1 MASSVCLVDSDFR
14 TYLGQNLSHRLELGF
29 DPSRQIILER
39 DRKHSNLPGNL
50 ISASLAASSV
60 WSVDSEFR
68 TYIGQYL
75 QFRLQPE
82 IYSSSQT
89 SLYFDWEHS
98 NRFAELNIQFSVIK
112 SSPFRNYFDHNLQLR
127 LQLELYSSSLYLDW
141 DNSNRV
147 VELFSYS
154 GGQIILI

>member
-14 TYLGQNLSHRLELGF
+14 TYLGQNLFQRVELGF

-39 DRKHSNLPGNL
+39 DRQHRNLPGNL

-60 WSVDSEFR
+60 WSVDSELR
-68 TYIGQYL
+68 TYIGQNL

-89 SLYFDWEHS
+89 SLYFDWDHS
-98 NRFAELNIQFSVIK
+98 NRFAE
-112 SSPFRNYFDHNLQLR
+112 
-127 LQLELYSSSLYLDW
+127 
-141 DNSNRV
+141 
-147 VELFSYS
+147 
-154 GGQIILI
+154 